1 MAEGHLS
8 PPGRR
13 PSKACLPSP
22 ALALQEACSHCQS
35 RSPEVL
41 EATGLRASAFQQR
54 RNPWAGPQMR
64 PASLWCLIQSPVTL
78 GCPLERAHLV
88 SRYFLPTGVDR
99 RESSA
104 Q

>member
-8 PPGRR
+8 PPGPR

-22 ALALQEACSHCQS
+22 ALALQEACSALPVPEPGGPGGNRPQS
-35 RSPEVL
+35 QCFPTASKSL
-41 EATGLRASAFQQR
+41 SRA
-54 RNPWAGPQMR
+54 PDLR
-64 PASLWCLIQSPVTL
+64 PASLWCLIQPTVTL
-78 GCPLERAHLV
+78 GCPLVAHLV
-88 SRYFLPTGVDR
+88 GRYFLPTGVDK